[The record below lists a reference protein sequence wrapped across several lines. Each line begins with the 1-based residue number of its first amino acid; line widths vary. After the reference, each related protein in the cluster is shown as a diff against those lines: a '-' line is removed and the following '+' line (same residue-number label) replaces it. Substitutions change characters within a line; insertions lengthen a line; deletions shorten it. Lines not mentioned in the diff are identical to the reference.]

1 MTKQGLVLAGIVG
14 TLIMTPI
21 PAHAYLDPGTGSMF
35 LQLLLGGLA
44 GLAVLLKL
52 YWQRLLSFF
61 GFGHQ
66 ESDIVAKGEI
76 VAEGDAPASEPESET
91 EGQQR

>member
-1 MTKQGLVLAGIVG
+1 MTEQTKLFRLYAILLVVLAS
-14 TLIMTPI
+14 P

-66 ESDIVAKGEI
+66 ERDTVAKGDS
-76 VAEGDAPASEPESET
+76 VPTPEPESET
-91 EGQQR
+91 EGQQH

>member
-1 MTKQGLVLAGIVG
+1 MTKQVLVLAGILS
-14 TLIMTPI
+14 TLIMAPI
-21 PAHAYLDPGTGSMF
+21 PAHAYLDPGAGSMF

-66 ESDIVAKGEI
+66 ESDIVAKG
-76 VAEGDAPASEPESET
+76 DAPASEPESET
-91 EGQQR
+91 EGQQH

>member
-1 MTKQGLVLAGIVG
+1 MTKQGLALVGIVG
-14 TLIMTPI
+14 TVVMAPL

-35 LQLLLGGLA
+35 LQLLLGGVA

-66 ESDIVAKGEI
+66 ESDSATEVA
-76 VAEGDAPASEPESET
+76 APASEPESDT
-91 EGQQR
+91 EGQQH

>member
-1 MTKQGLVLAGIVG
+1 MTKHSLALAGIVG
-14 TLIMTPI
+14 TLIMAPL

-44 GLAVLLKL
+44 GLAVILKL

-61 GFGHQ
+61 GLGHQ
-66 ESDIVAKGEI
+66 EGEI

>member
-1 MTKQGLVLAGIVG
+1 MTKQSLALAGIVG
-14 TLIMTPI
+14 TLIMAPI

-35 LQLLLGGLA
+35 LQLLLGGVA

-61 GFGHQ
+61 DSSHQ
-66 ESDIVAKGEI
+66 EGEI
-76 VAEGDAPASEPESET
+76 DAEADAPASGPESET
-91 EGQQR
+91 EGQQH